1 MKARL
6 RAAVRR
12 TRDLFPLTTLGVA
25 IAALGGAALWSG
37 IVAADLVLIGA
48 GSIALVTIALALVT
62 VGLGALRVRTALKR
76 AATITT
82 PIAIECGYPLRTGFR
97 LPRLWW
103 LPGSR
108 VTWRWISPASEVRL
122 LEAGGWI
129 DEEVAASARGW
140 SETLRRRIDVGD
152 AFGVAQVTLEHEQ
165 ARAVRML
172 PSTGGLKQMHVVRTL
187 AGGSDIT
194 HPSGSPEG
202 ERLDLRQYAPG
213 DPIRFV
219 LWSVFARTRELVVRT
234 PERALSAAKKT
245 LAYLVTGPADEP
257 AAGAARVALDVGALG
272 GDWAFGAD
280 GIEEPATNKEAALEA
295 LAKSKTAA
303 PDAAGQGLAEF
314 MRRAAKNGG
323 GRAVVFV
330 PAKPGPW
337 LDGVIRAAKEIPR
350 DAGGQAPLEF
360 VVCMDGV
367 RPSPGGGAQKKKAAS
382 RWARLAL
389 TDPDAGPDTVAREEL
404 QTVVRAL
411 GSLRAKVLV
420 VDRRDGHVH
429 ASHGGG

>member
-1 MKARL
+1 MKERL
-6 RAAVRR
+6 RSFARR
-12 TRDLFPLTTLGVA
+12 ARDLFPLTTLGVA
-25 IAALGGAALWSG
+25 IATLGGGALWFG
-37 IVAADLVLIGA
+37 ISAADLVMIGA
-48 GSIALVTIALALVT
+48 GVIALVTIALAIVT
-62 VGLGALRVRTALKR
+62 VLLATLRVRSALSR
-76 AATITT
+76 AVTPTT
-82 PIAIECGYPLRTGFR
+82 PLAIECGYPARTGFR

-108 VTWRWISPASEVRL
+108 VTWRWLSPDSDVRL

-129 DEEVAASARGW
+129 EEEVAAKARGW
-140 SETLRRRIDVGD
+140 SETLRRRIEVGD
-152 AFGVAQVTLEHEQ
+152 PFGVAQIALEHQQ

-234 PERALSAAKKT
+234 PERALSAARKT

-280 GIEEPATNKEAALEA
+280 GIEEPATNKDAALEA
-295 LAKSKTAA
+295 LAKSKTAK
-303 PDAAGQGLAEF
+303 PDEAGQGLAAF
-314 MRRAAKNGG
+314 MRRAAKDGG

-337 LDGVIRAAKEIPR
+337 LDGVIAAAKEIPR
-350 DAGGQAPLEF
+350 DAGGHAPLEF

-367 RPSPGGGAQKKKAAS
+367 RGAKNAKKPSSRLAAS

-389 TDPDAGPDTVAREEL
+389 ADPEEGPETVAREDL
-404 QTVVRAL
+404 QKVVSAL
-411 GSLRAKVLV
+411 GTLRAKVLV
-420 VDRRDGHVH
+420 VDRQDGHVH
-429 ASHGGG
+429 ASL